1 MLIQKVSLS
10 KIKIPKDKNQATI
23 NLWAKETINSINR
36 SLFHFLYQT
45 TKDLYKITNKMKT
58 NKTLTVQITLILFSK
73 EDLLL
78 DMVIY
83 LKKDHIKEEIKDKIM

>member
-1 MLIQKVSLS
+1 ML
-10 KIKIPKDKNQATI
+10 KDKNQATI

-45 TKDLYKITNKMKT
+45 TKDLYKVTNKMKT

-83 LKKDHIKEEIKDKIM
+83 LKKDHIKEEIKNKIM